1 MALPP
6 RYAGLRL
13 PIFNSPTQTVHT
25 LELFLDYVCPF
36 SKKLFNTVYTSVYPH
51 ITQQYPRN
59 LSIIFRP
66 QIQPWH
72 PSSTLCVE
80 AATAVQRL
88 NPDAFWPF
96 SKALFDKQIDFF
108 DVNVVAEGRNQTYER
123 LAKVAAEVGID
134 KNALLDLLRVPERPQ
149 DDSYNVGNKVT
160 DDVKKMVKANRLV
173 GVHVTPTVLFNG
185 LVENGIS
192 SSFTKDD
199 WEKWL
204 KENVV

>member
-1 MALPP
+1 
-6 RYAGLRL
+6 
-13 PIFNSPTQTVHT
+13 
-25 LELFLDYVCPF
+25 
-36 SKKLFNTVYTSVYPH
+36 
-51 ITQQYPRN
+51 
-59 LSIIFRP
+59 
-66 QIQPWH
+66 
-72 PSSTLCVE
+72 
-80 AATAVQRL
+80 L